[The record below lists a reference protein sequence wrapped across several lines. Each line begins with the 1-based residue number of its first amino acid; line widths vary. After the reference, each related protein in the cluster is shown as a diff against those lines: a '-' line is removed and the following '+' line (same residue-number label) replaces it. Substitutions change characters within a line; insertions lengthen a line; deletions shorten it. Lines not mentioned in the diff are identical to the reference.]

1 MEDLSTQPHNVQKNQ
16 ENPHHIR
23 YVQELADEADA
34 WITIPHAAR
43 ITGASESMANRWVR
57 SGRLP
62 IRGNPETGQE
72 ELVGIPPRTRCC
84 RLSDVKKIRP
94 ILYPDLV
101 TSPAIRTLDVPA
113 IPQEVARITATQ
125 EQINNDHQ
133 QIRDRLVE
141 LQEAI
146 ANATTQFRH
155 DIQQQREALQLQV
168 RKAYEASVTQL
179 QQIEEQLTNTLQ
191 AVSNNLVAQQQE
203 LQALRNDLD
212 EANADH
218 KMAINGLSR
227 DMLRLY
233 AEIRVELMATME
245 AEQQAATSRIQSL
258 QEEIEQAR
266 EQQQALIDQSFL
278 PYQQHVDE
286 ALAKLERRI
295 VSEVSQRQEQ
305 LAKMSEQIEGTSQ
318 QLALC
323 IQTTNQYQQE
333 LAAQLGQIRQRNE
346 QLEQTVHEQGLR
358 LAWVES
364 LEQTVAEQ
372 GKQLARYEQLLQ
384 LPDRLETLYREL
396 VNRNLLRTEKNEQG
410 TC

>member
-1 MEDLSTQPHNVQKNQ
+1 
-16 ENPHHIR
+16 
-23 YVQELADEADA
+23 
-34 WITIPHAAR
+34 
-43 ITGASESMANRWVR
+43 
-57 SGRLP
+57 
-62 IRGNPETGQE
+62 
-72 ELVGIPPRTRCC
+72 
-84 RLSDVKKIRP
+84 
-94 ILYPDLV
+94 
-101 TSPAIRTLDVPA
+101 
-113 IPQEVARITATQ
+113 
-125 EQINNDHQ
+125 
-133 QIRDRLVE
+133 
-141 LQEAI
+141 
-146 ANATTQFRH
+146 
-155 DIQQQREALQLQV
+155 
-168 RKAYEASVTQL
+168 
-179 QQIEEQLTNTLQ
+179 
-191 AVSNNLVAQQQE
+191 
-203 LQALRNDLD
+203 
-212 EANADH
+212 
-218 KMAINGLSR
+218 
-227 DMLRLY
+227 
-233 AEIRVELMATME
+233 ME